1 MSKEKDIEIID
12 KIGKDNY
19 GKIKDIFKK
28 IDENGEFEFIFYSKR
43 DRNTTLTLEKYIT
56 LLKFL
61 TKRAVIDKTKEL
73 ETNNLMLDVS
83 YNPDKETSYRCTLTG
98 KDNIDKYM
106 KILSGANNHVVFRNL
121 VQQSKKDKTITVI
134 KKEKNSE
141 EACDIDDL
149 YMRVRLSAEKNLSSE
164 EFSKLSKLNNDEMEY
179 VTFRLKERTSLYLV
193 KTKDTYVKVDLTITK
208 TENRYSKLN
217 SSIPRYE
224 LEIETMSKS
233 KKESDENLNIML
245 KETEILFKVL
255 QQSNFIVTK
264 SETERVL
271 ETYKKLLSVP
281 KFQNNLYGRKPI
293 SLEIQYTEM
302 IPDKYAVTD
311 KADGERYFL
320 VIFDN
325 KVYLINNNLDV
336 KYTGI
341 TLSKENQKFNNS
353 VVDGELIFIKNRHLF
368 LVFDCLFNSG
378 IDIRKIS
385 NLEERLKNADEIIN
399 KCFVFGNQK
408 GFDFSE
414 KPNTKEFSL
423 NKLLEFHKKQIKTL
437 FDNLNNDIEIE
448 KKMLL
453 VRRKY
458 FMHALGAKSWE
469 IFAYSSLIWN
479 LYTND
484 ASIKCPYILDGLIY
498 QPNEQ
503 AYVADKK
510 NSKFSDYK
518 WKPQE
523 KNSIDFYI
531 EFVKDGNGNVS
542 EIYDNSYE
550 NISEDVNDVE
560 IGERRVKNQK
570 YKICRLFVGQ
580 IVGKSQTPVFFKEKD
595 GLHEAYLLLKDGQVR
610 DLEGNMLADKTVVE
624 FYYDMKEGIP
634 NKFRWVPMRTRY
646 DKTESVIKHKQ
657 QYGNF
662 ETVADGVWKS
672 ITKPLLMTDFE
683 ELAKGNVPEKNI
695 YFYDKKLEAI
705 RKKITHEMVLSSAR
719 EEGYFQKTSK
729 IAEPMKQFHNFMKD
743 ILINTFCHEMY
754 DGKTKSILDIGIGR
768 GADLMKYYYAKAK
781 FVVGIDVDKQALV
794 MPLDGAISRYD
805 NLKKKPGF
813 PPMYFIQAS
822 FNAELDYESQYK
834 ALGGMDS
841 NNKQLIEKFFSKEP
855 KARTVFDII
864 HAGFSLHYGFKDN
877 ETFANLKNNINNYL
891 KQDGYLIITTFDG
904 EKIRE
909 LLGDKDKYIQE
920 YTDENGN
927 VKILFEIEKK
937 YQDVDK
943 NVIMGTGNTI
953 GVYMSWLMNEGS
965 QYDEYLV
972 DERFIVEEFKKD
984 CELDLVTADLFSN
997 SYENY
1002 KDFFLHYC
1010 NFEADERTRNNFLKR
1025 ADFYKS
1031 NSENNGSKVYTNF
1044 EKFYVFRKRKNQ
1056 ALQKGGY
1063 LNDPSKF
1070 YIPTMTSYTNSNN
1083 SFMNSIHHILRSHQI
1098 IPQSITPQQFY
1109 RDLELD
1115 LKKDS
1120 ELTKD
1125 LSIKKIAKN
1134 IVVHHQSGGGD
1145 ELETV
1150 IDGLNVVL
1158 VQRDC
1163 NNDYNMNLIKKSS
1176 KIDDSQVVVILK
1188 ENDWYAPIYAIDPFT
1203 QEKNGIF
1210 EMDDE
1215 VIGMLL
1221 D

>member
-1 MSKEKDIEIID
+1 MSKDIEIIE

-19 GKIKDIFKK
+19 NKIKDIFKK
-28 IDENGEFEFIFYSKR
+28 IDENSEFEFIFYSKR
-43 DRNTTLTLEKYIT
+43 DRNITLTLEKYIT

-61 TKRAVIDKTKEL
+61 TKRSIVDKTKIL

-83 YNPDKETSYRCTLTG
+83 YNPDKETSYRCTLSG
-98 KDNIDKYM
+98 KENIDKYM

-141 EACDIDDL
+141 ESCDIDDL
-149 YMRVRLSAEKNLSSE
+149 YMRMRLSAEKNLSSE
-164 EFSKLSKLNNDEMEY
+164 EFSKLSKLENEEMEHI
-179 VTFRLKERTSLYLV
+179 TFRLKERTSLYLL

-208 TENRYSKLN
+208 TENRYTKLN

-233 KKESDENLNIML
+233 KSKDGDENLNIML

-264 SETERVL
+264 SESEKVI
-271 ETYKKLLSVP
+271 ENYKELLSVP
-281 KFQNNLYGRKPI
+281 KFHNNLFGRKPI
-293 SLEIQYTEM
+293 TLEIQYTEI

-311 KADGERYFL
+311 KADGERHFL
-320 VIFDN
+320 VIFNN

-341 TLSKENQKFNNS
+341 VLSKDNQKFNNS
-353 VVDGELIFIKNRHLF
+353 VVDGELIFIKNRHVF

-378 IDIRKIS
+378 IDVRKLLS
-385 NLEERLKNADEIIN
+385 LEERLKNADQIIN
-399 KCFVFGNQK
+399 KCFIFGNQK

-414 KPNTKEFSL
+414 KSNIKEFNL

-448 KKMLL
+448 KKLPL
-453 VRRKY
+453 IRRKY
-458 FMHALGAKSWE
+458 FIHALGAKPWE
-469 IFAYSSLIWN
+469 IFAYSSLMWS

-484 ASIKCPYILDGLIY
+484 NNIKCPYILDGLIY

-510 NSKFSDYK
+510 NSKYSDYK

-531 EFVKDGNGNVS
+531 EFVKDNNGNIS

-550 NISEDVNDVE
+550 NISQDVNDIE
-560 IGERRVKNQK
+560 MGERRIKNQK

-580 IVGKSQTPVFFKEKD
+580 QVGKTQSPVLFKEKD

-610 DLEGNMLADKTVVE
+610 DDEGNMLVDKTVVE
-624 FYYDMKEGIP
+624 FYYDMTDGIP
-634 NKFRWVPMRTRY
+634 NKFRWVPLRTRY

-662 ETVADGVWKS
+662 ETVADGNWKS
-672 ITKPLLMTDFE
+672 IINPLLMTDFE

-695 YFYDKKLEAI
+695 YFYDKKLESI
-705 RKKITHEMVLSSAR
+705 RKRITHEMVISSVK
-719 EEGYFQKTSK
+719 ENSYFQKISNLAK
-729 IAEPMKQFHNFMKD
+729 PMRAFHNFMKD
-743 ILINTFCHEMY
+743 NLINTFCHEMY
-754 DGKTKSILDIGIGR
+754 DNKKKTILDIGVGR
-768 GADLMKYYYAKAK
+768 GQDIMKYYYAKAK

-794 MPLDGAISRYD
+794 MPLDGAIDRYN
-805 NLKKKPGF
+805 NLKKKSGF

-855 KARTVFDII
+855 KARTIFDII

-877 ETFANLKNNINNYL
+877 ETFTNLKNNINNYL

-904 EKIRE
+904 VKIRE
-909 LLGDKDKYIQE
+909 LLKTKNKYTQE
-920 YTDENGN
+920 YTDDNGN
-927 VKILFEIEKK
+927 VQTLFEIEKK
-937 YQDVDK
+937 YQDVDES
-943 NVIMGTGNTI
+943 VIMGTGNTI

-984 CELDLVTADLFSN
+984 CHLDLVTTDLFNN
-997 SYENY
+997 SYDNY
-1002 KDFFLHYC
+1002 KEFFLHYC
-1010 NFEADERTRNNFLKR
+1010 NFEAEDRTRKNFLKSTE
-1025 ADFYKS
+1025 FYKS
-1031 NSENNGSKVYTNF
+1031 NSVNNGCKVYTNL
-1044 EKFYVFRKRKNQ
+1044 ERFYVFRKRKNQ

-1063 LNDPSKF
+1063 LQDPSKF
-1070 YIPTMTSYTNSNN
+1070 YIPIMTSYTNSNN
-1083 SFMNSIHHILRSHQI
+1083 SFMNSIHHILRSHKI

-1115 LKKDS
+1115 LKKDD

-1125 LSIKKIAKN
+1125 SIIKKIAKN
-1134 IVVHHQSGGGD
+1134 IVVRHQVGGGD
-1145 ELETV
+1145 DLETV

-1163 NNDYNMNLIKKSS
+1163 NNDYNMNLIRKSS
-1176 KIDDSQVVVILK
+1176 RIDDSQVVVILK
-1188 ENDWYAPIYAIDPFT
+1188 ENEWYAPIYSIDPIT
-1203 QEKNGIF
+1203 QERNGIF